1 MIDGVFRRNFKLQ
14 NLKFR
19 NGILHFRMSPLY
31 LLVHL
36 LVSILFFQMFHVPFM
51 MHCMLSSNLFLW
63 WPTIWEL
70 FPCRTQIGNQLSAV
84 TEIFRGSI
92 ERTGILFFFFLI
104 FGWCFSLFFLL
115 YLSMTSMFVVSSADT
130 HVFLLTVGK
139 GKEKRSSLY
148 CHICKKRAGDSWAE
162 GNDLF
167 FPFSFL
173 MWIFCR
179 LLEFKVTF

>member
-36 LVSILFFQMFHVPFM
+36 LVSILFFQIFM
-51 MHCMLSSNLFLW
+51 SSLW
-63 WPTIWEL
+63 CIACSPAIYFCGDL
-70 FPCRTQIGNQLSAV
+70 QY
-84 TEIFRGSI
+84 GSFSRAEPKLVI
-92 ERTGILFFFFLI
+92 NYLQSLKSSEEALREQVFFSFFLI